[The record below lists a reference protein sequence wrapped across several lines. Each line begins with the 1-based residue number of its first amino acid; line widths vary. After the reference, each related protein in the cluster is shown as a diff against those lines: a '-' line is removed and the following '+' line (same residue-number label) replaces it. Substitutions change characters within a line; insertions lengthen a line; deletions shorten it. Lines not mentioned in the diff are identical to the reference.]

1 MKTRFA
7 YSVLMLAIS
16 VSMALGQPVQSV
28 SSSKLPA
35 FVPGNLLV
43 RFAAGSG
50 ITMRTISAAKT
61 GNTTIDAVFAS
72 IGIKTIKALDPI
84 AYRDPIS
91 RRHGI
96 DRTFAITFSDRE
108 RSMESILALFLD
120 QPEIEGVMPNYL
132 VKSCGQTNDPKLSL
146 QWGLTK
152 MQVPQ
157 AWDVTKGDSNIVIAI
172 LDQGVNYE
180 HEDLKANVQINKGE
194 TGLDSK
200 GHDKSTNGE
209 DDDDDGYTDN
219 WIGWDFGEIP
229 SGSEGDND
237 PLPVDNLGHGTFVAG
252 CASATCNNKLGVA
265 GIGYNCHYMDLKIA
279 TDAGDQS
286 FQSGLTAIE
295 YATTHGAKFI
305 NCSWGAGDIPKAQ
318 AQAIMQP
325 YVDNAT
331 EHGSLV
337 VCAAGNDNLNIDTK
351 PFYPACLDRTLVVG
365 GTDQTAQGHA
375 DTAAPFNYGH
385 RVNVFAPGGNIYST
399 VFPGGN
405 DKYDYSGGTSF
416 ASPNTAAVAALVFA
430 KHPQWSPS
438 MIIQHLVNTCDPI
451 AYPNNKNL
459 YWGRVNASS
468 AVSKGAT
475 FVGLA
480 PTGFSIDDVDS
491 ASLKYINKQYKLGV
505 TFKNVAAASTVTAKL
520 IHISGYNLI
529 QGSSPLGSL
538 NSNEVGKA
546 IFTFTRDSSDDGEI
560 LPMEIALSNGSTYHD
575 TVWIYVP
582 ITDNQVFHP
591 AEVSSEPTSEQQ
603 LHIVPNP
610 TAGSAKVYF
619 KLSQSAPVTLT
630 VSDLLGRQVKSIA
643 LGSFFIGD
651 NSVTLSRDGLA
662 AGTYIVTLESSK
674 GEILTS
680 RLIIQ

>member
-16 VSMALGQPVQSV
+16 VSVALGQPVQSV

-35 FVPGNLLV
+35 FVPGSLLV
-43 RFAAGSG
+43 RFTAGSG
-50 ITMRTISAAKT
+50 INMRTISATKT
-61 GNTTIDAVFAS
+61 GNTAIDQLFAS
-72 IGIKTIKALDPI
+72 IGIKTIKALNPV

-108 RSMESILALFLD
+108 RTMNDIVAMVID
-120 QPEIEGVMPNYL
+120 QPEIEGAMPNYL

-157 AWDVTKGDSNIVIAI
+157 AWDITKGDSNIVIAI
-172 LDQGVNYE
+172 LDQGVNYV
-180 HEDLKANVQINKGE
+180 HEDLKANVQMNKGE
-194 TGLDSK
+194 TGLDSQ
-200 GHDKSTNGE
+200 GHDKSTNGI
-209 DDDDDGYTDN
+209 DDDEDGYTDN

-237 PLPVDNLGHGTFVAG
+237 PLPVENLGHGTFVAG

-279 TDAGDQS
+279 TDGGDQS
-286 FQSGLTAIE
+286 FQSGLTAID
-295 YATTHGAKFI
+295 YAATHGAKFI

-325 YVDNAT
+325 FVDNAT

-365 GTDQTAQGHA
+365 GTDQTAQGHP
-375 DTAAPFNYGH
+375 DTVAPFNYGH
-385 RVNVFAPGGNIYST
+385 RVNVYAPGGNIYST
-399 VFPGGN
+399 TFPGTNG
-405 DKYDYSGGTSF
+405 YDYSGGTSF
-416 ASPNTAAVAALVFA
+416 ASPNTAAVAALVLA

-451 AYPNNKNL
+451 GYPNNKTL
-459 YWGRVNASS
+459 YWGRVNALS

-475 FVGLA
+475 FVGMA
-480 PTGFSIDDVDS
+480 PTGFSIDDIDS
-491 ASLKYINKQYKLGV
+491 AALLYLNKQYKLSV
-505 TFKNVAAASTVTAKL
+505 TFKNVAAAATVTAKL
-520 IHISGYNLI
+520 LAIKGYNVI
-529 QGSSPLGSL
+529 QGSSSLGSL

-546 IFTFTRDSSDDGEI
+546 TFTFTRDSSDDGET
-560 LPMEIALSNGSTYHD
+560 LPMKIALFNGSTYHD

-582 ITDNQVFHP
+582 ILDNQIFHP
-591 AEVSSEPTSEQQ
+591 AGVSNNAGSGRQ
-603 LHIVPNP
+603 LHVVPNP
-610 TAGSAKVYF
+610 TVGSATLTF
-619 KLSQSAPVTLT
+619 SLLESAAVTVT
-630 VSDLLGRQVKSIA
+630 VSDLLGRPMRSNA
-643 LGSFFIGD
+643 LGSF
-651 NSVTLSRDGLA
+651 SVGEHSATLSRDGLA